1 MKWGPPGGTLSPLG
15 HLLILLNWLKVCHE
29 NFPSVLD
36 FPKGKNT
43 SFTNSAKNWFS
54 FRRNYI
60 EGGGGRSGPKSG
72 ISHFI
77 FLLFNSG
84 DWCLKKILQ
93 SIYWDWFNQILVNTL
108 TFLKPSLSYDD
119 ETASFLAKLTGN
131 VYVGWI
137 GAFNY
142 GGNLANIKQYVS
154 VDGSLLR
161 KTFH

>member
-1 MKWGPPGGTLSPLG
+1 M
-15 HLLILLNWLKVCHE
+15 N
-29 NFPSVLD
+29 
-36 FPKGKNT
+36 
-43 SFTNSAKNWFS
+43 SF
-54 FRRNYI
+54 
-60 EGGGGRSGPKSG
+60 
-72 ISHFI
+72 
-77 FLLFNSG
+77 
-84 DWCLKKILQ
+84 
-93 SIYWDWFNQILVNTL
+93 

-131 VYVGWI
+131 VHVGWI